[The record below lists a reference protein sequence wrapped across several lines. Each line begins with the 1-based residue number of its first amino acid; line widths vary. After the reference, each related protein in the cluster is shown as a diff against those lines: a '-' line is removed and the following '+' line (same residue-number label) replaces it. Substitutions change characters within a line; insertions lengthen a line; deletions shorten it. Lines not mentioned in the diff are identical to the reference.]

1 MVYCVR
7 AMRPTV
13 AGSHPGRDLDTFPD
27 RLAYRFTVRALEEA
41 ETPHEAPLPFE
52 SSSRGRTG
60 HYANQLPWRPEISAP
75 ALAI

>member
-41 ETPHEAPLPFE
+41 ERLSRRRTTPLREP
-52 SSSRGRTG
+52 GRRRR
-60 HYANQLPWRPEISAP
+60 RPGGLMAAGIRM
-75 ALAI
+75 LAAGS

>member
-41 ETPHEAPLPFE
+41 GTPFPATDHALREP
-52 SSSRGRTG
+52 GRRRR
-60 HYANQLPWRPEISAP
+60 RPGGLMAAGIRM
-75 ALAI
+75 LAAGS